1 MLNRTVGSTITSFLR
16 RSALKAYTLIRNTTK
31 NSAETTGGLIRS
43 GAQVVRG
50 LRIGNRRVIELERR
64 ILAVWDFREVPFTVG
79 ELLYHQE
86 VSLILREVHQVEKI
100 DLALLLDSA
109 HPGRFDQGLTPGNAH
124 YYFSK
129 LLPAAFANPHLG
141 SLLVFDSA
149 QALDAYIA
157 DNRNRY
163 HVFPPYVDEH
173 GRKIK
178 GYEHYFNY
186 VQEFHRDRGYI
197 PHLSCRTAMVAWA
210 RCFLAE
216 HVRPRFPVSLQLRNN
231 MLFPDR
237 NSKLDEWLEFVS
249 FCESRFPV
257 TFILIGD
264 QEEVDSRFRNRPNV
278 VIPKDHGTTLEQDLA
293 LIQAS
298 MLHMGSVSGPTMF
311 AIFRDAPYLIYR
323 FRVQHEEM
331 EWGSAAPWA
340 TPLQKLGWE
349 SETHERIEADFSAI
363 WSQLRTDAWAEDF
376 DRLAR
381 EAAGILRRESSVYGL
396 VQGKERSEK

>member
-1 MLNRTVGSTITSFLR
+1 M
-16 RSALKAYTLIRNTTK
+16 
-31 NSAETTGGLIRS
+31 
-43 GAQVVRG
+43 
-50 LRIGNRRVIELERR
+50 GNRRVIELERR
-64 ILAVWDFREVPFTVG
+64 ILGVWDFRNVPFTVG

-86 VSLILREVHQVEKI
+86 VSLILREVHQVEWI
-100 DLALLLDSA
+100 DLALLLDRE
-109 HPGRFDQGLTPGNAH
+109 HPGRFDQGITAGNAH

-129 LLPAAFANPHLG
+129 LLPAAFVNPHLG
-141 SLLVFDSA
+141 ALLVFDTA

-163 HVFPPYVDEH
+163 HVFPPYVDDYGH
-173 GRKIK
+173 RIK

-186 VQEFHRDRGYI
+186 MQEFYGERGYI
-197 PHLSCRTAMVAWA
+197 PYLSCRPAMVAWA

-231 MLFPDR
+231 TLFPER
-237 NSKLDEWLEFVS
+237 NSKLDEWLEFVT
-249 FCESRFPV
+249 FCESRLPV
-257 TFILIGD
+257 TFVLIGD
-264 QEEVDSRFRNRPNV
+264 QEEIDSRFRNRPNV
-278 VIPKDHGTTLEQDLA
+278 LVAKDHGTTVEQDLA

-323 FRVQHEEM
+323 FRVQHEELK
-331 EWGSAAPWA
+331 WGSAAPWA
-340 TPLQKLGWE
+340 TPLQKLVWD
-349 SETHERIEADFSAI
+349 SETHERIKADFSAI

-376 DRLAR
+376 DRLAH

-396 VQGKERSEK
+396 VQGKERSEQ

>member
-1 MLNRTVGSTITSFLR
+1 M
-16 RSALKAYTLIRNTTK
+16 
-31 NSAETTGGLIRS
+31 
-43 GAQVVRG
+43 
-50 LRIGNRRVIELERR
+50 ELEPR
-64 ILAVWDFREVPFTVG
+64 ILAVWDFGEVPFTVG

-86 VSLILREVHQVEKI
+86 VSLILREVHQVERI
-100 DLALLLDSA
+100 DLALLIDRE
-109 HPGRFDQGLTPGNAH
+109 HPGRFDQGLTAANAD

-129 LLPAAFANPHLG
+129 LLPAAFVNPHLG
-141 SLLVFDSA
+141 ALLVFDNA

-163 HVFPPYVDEH
+163 YVFPPHVDQS

-186 VQEFHRDRGYI
+186 VQEFYRERGYI
-197 PHLSCRTAMVAWA
+197 PYLSCRPAMVAWA
-210 RCFLAE
+210 LCFLAE

-231 MLFPDR
+231 TLFPER

-249 FCESRFPV
+249 YCESHFPV
-257 TFILIGD
+257 TFVLVGD
-264 QEEVDSRFRNRPNV
+264 REEIDPRFRDRPNV
-278 VIPKDHGTTLEQDLA
+278 LVAKDYGTTVEEDLA

-331 EWGSAAPWA
+331 QWGTSAAWA
-340 TPLQKLGWE
+340 TPLQKLVWE
-349 SETHERIEADFSAI
+349 SETHERIKADFSAI
-363 WSQLRTDAWAEDF
+363 WAQLRPEAWAEDF
-376 DRLAR
+376 GRLAH
-381 EAAGILRRESSVYGL
+381 EAVSTLRRESSVYGL
-396 VQGKERSEK
+396 VQGRERSER